1 MDGLILA
8 ASLVL
13 LHEAR
18 RDRAAPALGRCML
31 WLGIGATIAANAL
44 YGATAGPLAAVIST
58 CPAIS
63 FIGSVEMAMLLVRRS
78 RTPDTEPTGTARE
91 LADAPDTVPV
101 LAPDKAAI
109 PDTAAR
115 LRAEGM
121 SSRISLTG
129 WACPPRQSSG
139 GSRRPTGACPTAQ
152 PRTLLVILTES
163 GSNRPPFRAHG
174 MICTW
179 QSSRTTARCLTVPER
194 VPDGQ
199 HVIDGIAELRQRI
212 RLI

>member
-1 MDGLILA
+1 MIDKLIRFATSATVLAVAVFAAVTSYSHVYQLGRLHAQDGTAARLLPLSVDGLILA

-18 RDRAAPALGRCML
+18 HDRAAPALGRCML

-58 CPAIS
+58 WPAIS

-121 SSRISLTG
+121 SYADIVDRLGVSTKTIQRRLK
-129 WACPPRQSSG
+129 AAN
-139 GSRRPTGACPTAQ
+139 GS
-152 PRTLLVILTES
+152 VS
-163 GSNRPPFRAHG
+163 
-174 MICTW
+174 
-179 QSSRTTARCLTVPER
+179 
-194 VPDGQ
+194 
-199 HVIDGIAELRQRI
+199 
-212 RLI
+212 